1 MPNLPVTASS
11 RELQRPRPIPR
22 RVRDV
27 ITLMVYGR
35 IDDESGLTMQSAFIL
50 ASGAGGLG
58 FALLLWRLVLRR
70 ASTQPSQPEHQA
82 LRRDISRTTWSGHL
96 GRHSILPAICTSGPV
111 KNRFLAIPVHQATH
125 PVRTST
131 N

>member
-70 ASTQPSQPEHQA
+70 AYEAAHGGIRITAVSLGALARVTKGVLATALPPPPCRLIPHSPWLTSWRLAPGPPE
-82 LRRDISRTTWSGHL
+82 
-96 GRHSILPAICTSGPV
+96 
-111 KNRFLAIPVHQATH
+111 
-125 PVRTST
+125 
-131 N
+131 

>member
-1 MPNLPVTASS
+1 MAGIWCANRAAGAWKMPNLPVTASS

-50 ASGAGGLG
+50 A
-58 FALLLWRLVLRR
+58 LRD
-70 ASTQPSQPEHQA
+70 
-82 LRRDISRTTWSGHL
+82 LI
-96 GRHSILPAICTSGPV
+96 
-111 KNRFLAIPVHQATH
+111 
-125 PVRTST
+125 
-131 N
+131 

>member
-35 IDDESGLTMQSAFIL
+35 IDDEA
-50 ASGAGGLG
+50 A
-58 FALLLWRLVLRR
+58 
-70 ASTQPSQPEHQA
+70 
-82 LRRDISRTTWSGHL
+82 
-96 GRHSILPAICTSGPV
+96 
-111 KNRFLAIPVHQATH
+111 
-125 PVRTST
+125 
-131 N
+131 

>member
-70 ASTQPSQPEHQA
+70 AYEACMVFPFARHVSERGHGH
-82 LRRDISRTTWSGHL
+82 RDGF
-96 GRHSILPAICTSGPV
+96 
-111 KNRFLAIPVHQATH
+111 RF
-125 PVRTST
+125 SS

>member
-35 IDDESGLTMQSAFIL
+35 IDDEKFPRPLLVSCTQLDTKSAAISTPICVASAPTKPTHAGQSGL
-50 ASGAGGLG
+50 
-58 FALLLWRLVLRR
+58 W
-70 ASTQPSQPEHQA
+70 
-82 LRRDISRTTWSGHL
+82 
-96 GRHSILPAICTSGPV
+96 
-111 KNRFLAIPVHQATH
+111 
-125 PVRTST
+125 
-131 N
+131 